1 MMAHRK
7 EVWSQPSAL
16 IMLVVCYA
24 VKVHRKRIVIR
35 HFLNGGK
42 HSQTGSALERFV
54 SIVHSN
60 GFVVGS
66 GLTVVGSHRSG

>member
-1 MMAHRK
+1 MMPHRK
-7 EVWSQPSAL
+7 EVWSQPNAL

-24 VKVHRKRIVIR
+24 IKVQKRVVIR

-42 HSQTGSALERFV
+42 LSQTGSALERFV